1 MPRWRQVAFAQPLSG
16 TISNYNSL
24 DASARKGPQNK
35 THGHTDNQKKGLS
48 YFGYMLERQCLLL

>member
-1 MPRWRQVAFAQPLSG
+1 MAFAQPLSG

-24 DASARKGPQNK
+24 DVPARKGPQNK

-48 YFGYMLERQCLLL
+48 FFCYMLERQRLLL